1 MTRGERLRVL
11 FVTHSFPPFPADPIG
26 SFILRLAVNLRD
38 LGVDATVL
46 APSGPDLAAAEH
58 FEGIPV
64 HRFRYAPRG
73 RETLAYTGTMRQ
85 QVAGS
90 LAGKLSMASY
100 LAAGARAARRLR
112 IETRADV
119 LHAHWWFPA
128 GLIAPSKLVAG
139 GAPAVTTLHGTD
151 LRIARSSALGARLF
165 RTVARKSAAMTT
177 VSSWLARE
185 AEALAPGTGPIVAP
199 MPIPASLFAP
209 GPTRDRDRLLF
220 IGKLN
225 TQKGFDDMLRALGML
240 RTPARL
246 DIVVGVGGEVEDA
259 RRRAEELGVAHRV
272 TVHPLLGQADL
283 ARLYRQATVFV
294 VPAVD
299 EGLGL
304 TAVEAGLSGTPVV
317 AYASGGLPDI
327 VQDGRTGLLVPP
339 KDITAL
345 AAAIDRLLALP
356 DQGASL
362 GANGRWHALETFSP
376 DAVARRYEQ
385 IYRGAIG
392 RAAA

>member
-1 MTRGERLRVL
+1 VTRGERLRVL
-11 FVTHSFPPFPADPIG
+11 FVTHSFPQFPADPIG

-46 APSGPDLAAAEH
+46 APSGPELAGADQ

-64 HRFRYAPRG
+64 HRFRYAPRD

-90 LAGKLSMASY
+90 FAGKLSMASY

-128 GLIAPSKLVAG
+128 GLIATSKLVAG
-139 GAPAVTTLHGTD
+139 GAPTVTTLHGTD

-165 RTVARKSAAMTT
+165 RSVARKSAAMTT

-246 DIVVGVGGEVEDA
+246 DIVVGVGGEVDDA
-259 RRRAEELGVAHRV
+259 RRRAEERGVAHRV
-272 TVHPLLGQADL
+272 TVHPLLGQAEL
-283 ARLYRQATVFV
+283 ARLYRQATIFV

-339 KDITAL
+339 KDVTTL
-345 AAAIDRLLALP
+345 AAAIDRLLSLP

-362 GANGRWHALETFSP
+362 GANGRWHALETFAP

-385 IYRGAIG
+385 IYRGAIE